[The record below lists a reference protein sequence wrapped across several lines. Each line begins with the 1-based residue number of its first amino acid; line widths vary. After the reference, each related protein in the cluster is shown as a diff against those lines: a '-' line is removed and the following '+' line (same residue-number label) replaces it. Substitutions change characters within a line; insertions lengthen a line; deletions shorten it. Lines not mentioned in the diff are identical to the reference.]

1 MLIIE
6 LGEEILSNNYRFF
19 SRIKLNVG
27 SLNFNKDYLEG
38 VIWDKGLDLSKYS
51 QFDKKYGDIK
61 RVFEINRFQY
71 LDALIPY
78 FHLSEDKKKRN
89 NRLYC

>member
-1 MLIIE
+1 M
-6 LGEEILSNNYRFF
+6 
-19 SRIKLNVG
+19 G

-61 RVFEINRFQY
+61 RVFEINRFN
-71 LDALIPY
+71 I
-78 FHLSEDKKKRN
+78 
-89 NRLYC
+89 